1 MTREEY
7 REHLCTI
14 IYMVFTAEH
23 NVIEQN
29 PDLLECLK
37 KNRSQTTADKYVH
50 AIADE
55 ILGKTPDFL
64 IPEEYIEESYKMSE
78 DDKKKPP

>member
-23 NVIEQN
+23 NVIEQK
-29 PDLLECLK
+29 PDLQERLK
-37 KNRSQTTADKYVH
+37 KDRSKTTADEYVH

-64 IPEEYIEESYKMSE
+64 IPEEDSEESYKISE
-78 DDKKKPP
+78 NAKEMPP